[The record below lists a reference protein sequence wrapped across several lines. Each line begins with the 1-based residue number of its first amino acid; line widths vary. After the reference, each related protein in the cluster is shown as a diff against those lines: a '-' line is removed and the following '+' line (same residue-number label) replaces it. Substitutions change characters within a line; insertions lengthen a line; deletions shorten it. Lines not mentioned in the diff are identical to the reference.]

1 MWPEAPATVV
11 RLTGVGKTFG
21 DRIAVEGLDFRLARG
36 DILGLVGANGG
47 GKTTT
52 LRMLAGL
59 VTPDS
64 GDGELLGAPLG
75 PHARPL
81 PTSAR
86 RRLGYMAQATSL
98 YGELTVAEN
107 LRFHAEARGLG
118 SDAATAAA
126 ARFGLGP
133 RLADAAAT
141 LSGGWARR
149 AHFAA
154 AVLHGPELLLLD
166 EPTAGLDIVTRRE
179 LWGWIADLAAAGT
192 AIIVST
198 HDLAEVER
206 LPRLLFYDQGR
217 VHGPLTPA
225 ALRHRAGAA
234 SVEDAVAA
242 LAARP

>member
-1 MWPEAPATVV
+1 MSPERPVA
-11 RLTGVGKTFG
+11 RLSGVAKAFG
-21 DRIAVEGLDFRLARG
+21 GRVAVEGLEIRLARG

-52 LRMLAGL
+52 LRLLAGL
-59 VTPDS
+59 VTPDD
-64 GDGELLGAPLG
+64 GDGEVLGAPLG
-75 PHARPL
+75 RRPL
-81 PTSAR
+81 PTSVR

-118 SDAATAAA
+118 RDAASAAA

-133 RLADAAAT
+133 RLDNAAAT

-179 LWGWIADLAAAGT
+179 LWGWIGALAAAGT
-192 AIIVST
+192 AIVVST
-198 HDLAEVER
+198 HDLGDVER
-206 LPRLLFYDQGR
+206 LPHLLFYDNGR
-217 VHGPLTPA
+217 VHGPMTPA

-234 SVEDAVAA
+234 TVEAAVAA
-242 LAARP
+242 LACRP